1 MHNSSNIMMKSK
13 SNEQLIFTSL
23 ILGDTTQTAG
33 RNTRSEAGH
42 LCETILDIT
51 QILCSKE
58 TIYMLDG
65 EF

>member
-1 MHNSSNIMMKSK
+1 MIKSK
-13 SNEQLIFTSL
+13 SSEQLIFTSL
-23 ILGDTTQTAG
+23 ILGDTTQTAD
-33 RNTRSEAGH
+33 RNMCSEAGH
-42 LCETILDIT
+42 LRETILDIT